1 VVLRDRRLLA
11 QDGVVIVALTVER
24 STGAIIAGPDLISR
38 GFIED
43 SATDNLFEEARTH
56 TLSLVDKL
64 RPDAD
69 WSVWQTAI
77 HEGLSRFLYSRTRRR
92 PMILPVVTE
101 V

>member
-1 VVLRDRRLLA
+1 M
-11 QDGVVIVALTVER
+11 VIVALTVER
-24 STGAIIAGPDLISR
+24 STGAVIAGPDLISR

-43 SATDNLFEEARTH
+43 SATDDLFDEARAH

-64 RPDAD
+64 NPDAE
-69 WSVWQTAI
+69 WSVWQSAI
-77 HEGLSRFLYSRTRRR
+77 HEGSLDSSRSERRR